1 MYNREEFMLKYK
13 NAKERVGYLDG
24 EVASLLACAQYYGVC
39 SVSQASIR
47 TRAGPGHALLVP
59 RCQTR

>member
-24 EVASLLACAQYYGVC
+24 EVASLLARLLGGGVFD
-39 SVSQASIR
+39 SA
-47 TRAGPGHALLVP
+47 
-59 RCQTR
+59 